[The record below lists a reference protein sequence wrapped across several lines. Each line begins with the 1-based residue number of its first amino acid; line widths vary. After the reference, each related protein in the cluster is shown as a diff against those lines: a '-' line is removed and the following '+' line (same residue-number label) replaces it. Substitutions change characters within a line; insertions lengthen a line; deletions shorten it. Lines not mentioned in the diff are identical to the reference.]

1 MTTPISKQF
10 RWSDEDINKAIQET
24 KQKVL
29 EIIDERIRLNKR
41 YVEQGQSAIDNELNE
56 LKQAIKELEKK

>member
-1 MTTPISKQF
+1 L
-10 RWSDEDINKAIQET
+10 D
-24 KQKVL
+24 
-29 EIIDERIRLNKR
+29 KR

>member
-29 EIIDERIRLNKR
+29 EIIDERIRLNKILSCPK
-41 YVEQGQSAIDNELNE
+41 GQSI
-56 LKQAIKELEKK
+56 